1 MKVKSVCITGIDGSG
16 KTTLIA
22 ELARRTGGRIVT
34 IWDLMKAP
42 DQQAKPLFRSK
53 EDVDGYLKSLRFP
66 ARTHF
71 LFHCLSEA
79 VTRASL
85 EKPALIIYDAYWYKY
100 WASEVAMGG
109 DRETALALTR
119 GFPEPELTFFID
131 LPSDVALARKKQY
144 SGYESGYTGTDA
156 GYVRFQAASYENLK
170 SLMKEKK
177 AHILDGKSSV
187 EVNLEVCL
195 KAIEAGVK

>member
-22 ELARRTGGRIVT
+22 ELAKRTGWRVVT

-53 EDVDGYLKSLRFP
+53 EDVDSYLKALHFP

-79 VTRASL
+79 VARAAL
-85 EKPALIIYDAYWYKY
+85 EKSAFLIYDAYWYKY

-109 DRETALALTR
+109 DRETALSLTR
-119 GFPEPELTFFID
+119 GFPEPGLTFFID

-156 GYVRFQAASYENLK
+156 GYIQFQAASYENLK

-177 AHILDGKSSV
+177 AHFLDGKNSV
-187 EVNLEVCL
+187 ETNLEICL
-195 KAIEAGVK
+195 KAIGMGAK